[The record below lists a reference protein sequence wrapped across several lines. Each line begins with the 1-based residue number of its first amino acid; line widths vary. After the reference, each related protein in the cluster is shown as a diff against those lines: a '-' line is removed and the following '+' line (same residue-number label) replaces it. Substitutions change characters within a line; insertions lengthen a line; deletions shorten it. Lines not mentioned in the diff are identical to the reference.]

1 MPTNRCSTEKKN
13 YIVLVGNVSCLIEIP
28 TFYNTH
34 FYLSCQENKIVLNNL
49 TSWGNT
55 TLCAHDQTH
64 TNLLVISVARVT
76 CDREVLQQVNAVV
89 FIIPTEPSFQQSLP
103 MIVIPVTQ
111 EHPEA
116 SIWFIK
122 SVQTSTAQTMSKA
135 LESAGRIIRTAV
147 FVRTKLSPVG
157 HSGRHKLPESTWTA
171 LLLPLHCPSF
181 YLKVSEGKTKTTLCI
196 SGTPLPKRLIDNP
209 MKQQIVI
216 VTCWCKKE
224 IKRWEIRQTQH
235 SL

>member
-1 MPTNRCSTEKKN
+1 MA
-13 YIVLVGNVSCLIEIP
+13 
-28 TFYNTH
+28 
-34 FYLSCQENKIVLNNL
+34 
-49 TSWGNT
+49 WGNT
-55 TLCAHDQTH
+55 TLCTRDQTH
-64 TNLLVISVARVT
+64 IYLLVISVAWVT

-103 MIVIPVTQ
+103 VIVIPVTQ
-111 EHPEA
+111 EQPEA
-116 SIWFIK
+116 PIQFIK
-122 SVQTSTAQTMSKA
+122 SAQTSTAQTMSKA
-135 LESAGRIIRTAV
+135 LESEGRIIRTAV

-181 YLKVSEGKTKTTLCI
+181 YLKVSEGKKQTLCI
-196 SGTPLPKRLIDNP
+196 RGTPLPKRLIDNP
-209 MKQQIVI
+209 MKQQIMM
-216 VTCWCKKE
+216 VTCWCKKQ

>member
-1 MPTNRCSTEKKN
+1 MA
-13 YIVLVGNVSCLIEIP
+13 
-28 TFYNTH
+28 
-34 FYLSCQENKIVLNNL
+34 
-49 TSWGNT
+49 WGNT
-55 TLCAHDQTH
+55 TLCTRDQTH
-64 TNLLVISVARVT
+64 IYLLVISVAWVT

-103 MIVIPVTQ
+103 VIVIPVTQ
-111 EHPEA
+111 QQPEA
-116 SIWFIK
+116 PIQFIK
-122 SVQTSTAQTMSKA
+122 SAQTSTAQTMSKA
-135 LESAGRIIRTAV
+135 LESEGRIIRTAV

-181 YLKVSEGKTKTTLCI
+181 YLKVSEGKKNKTLCI
-196 SGTPLPKRLIDNP
+196 RGTPFPKRLIDNP
-209 MKQQIVI
+209 MKQQIMM
-216 VTCWCKKE
+216 VTCWCKKQ